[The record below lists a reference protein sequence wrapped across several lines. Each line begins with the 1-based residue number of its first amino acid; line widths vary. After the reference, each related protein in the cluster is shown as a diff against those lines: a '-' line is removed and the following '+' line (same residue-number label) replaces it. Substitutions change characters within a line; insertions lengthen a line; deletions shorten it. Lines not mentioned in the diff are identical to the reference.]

1 MARGRFVAPAV
12 VGIILE
18 ELLAR
23 DLACAPHVL
32 AGLAVDLDAHA
43 PTVREVV
50 ESLTPEQR
58 HGHRPLPSPL
68 PLVPSIAR
76 RFDTVELES
85 RDRQLLLALS
95 VSLEDDLEP
104 LLAFD
109 GRSASEVAAAPVGDR
124 LRVHAGRVRFVD
136 ARLSI
141 WIRATSSAAT
151 TAVVHERLS
160 TVFRARGDQVRANW
174 HHARASLEGDPAAA
188 PELIDI
194 AGQLSDAGHPE
205 RALLLAREASDHATA
220 SDRDDA
226 RLVAGTS
233 ALAAGFVS
241 EASAWL
247 NALYSET
254 SDPRRSRG
262 FGALLVAQT
271 LAQGAVPEIDP
282 SSLRPESDDPED
294 WRHWTR
300 ASALVAVMCAERG
313 DRRGMRVWLDALRE
327 GAARTG
333 AERELRDPAIAL
345 SWLIAGERDVDEVA
359 GSGPVSGG
367 MLSALR
373 AALHGDI
380 DRARRLL
387 AKDDSAIG
395 SAPDPLVPGY
405 EHSPIIQA
413 YRRIVDVLLLAWR
426 GDIGLARERL
436 IQAALVLPV
445 ALPFAGLGVVLA
457 RRLDLAVL
465 GELGPFSLSLTAALP
480 NGARIDVLV
489 DRGIQSLL
497 AGAFHD
503 AAATVRLWA
512 ELGSPRTAMS
522 VPALDELALTVEAR
536 PMTVGS
542 IEPPEIALAQRLR
555 VRIATAGDARWR
567 SERDAVT
574 EAARTLASPF
584 TRARVETMLGTQHAI
599 HDDHAAARVH
609 LHRAERLFEVSGA
622 TAWARSI
629 RDRIDRLDAREG
641 SIVPAADPLSACR
654 AAWSLALTARELE
667 VAMLAVGGSPN
678 RDIAEMLNVSVR
690 TVEVHLGRIFTK
702 FDVRSRVELTVLAHR
717 TDHHL

>member
-12 VGIILE
+12 VGLVLE
-18 ELLAR
+18 ELLER

-32 AGLAVDLDAHA
+32 AGLVVDLDAHA

-50 ESLTPEQR
+50 ERLTPEQR
-58 HGHRPLPSPL
+58 HGQRPLPSPL
-68 PLVPSIAR
+68 PFVPSIAR
-76 RFDTVELES
+76 RFDTAEFDS

-95 VSLEDDLEP
+95 VCLDDDLEP

-109 GRSASEVAAAPVGDR
+109 GRSASELAVAAVGDR
-124 LRVHAGRVRFVD
+124 LRMHAGRVRFVD

-141 WIRATSSAAT
+141 WIRATSSASAT
-151 TAVVHERLS
+151 ALVHERLS
-160 TVFRARGDQVRANW
+160 AVFRARGDHMRADW
-174 HHARASLEGDPAAA
+174 HHARASLESDPAAA
-188 PELIDI
+188 SELIDI
-194 AGQLSDAGHPE
+194 ARQLNAAGFPE
-205 RALLLAREASDHATA
+205 RALLLAREASDHTTG

-226 RLVAGTS
+226 RMIAGVS
-233 ALAAGFVS
+233 SLAAGFAF
-241 EASAWL
+241 EASDWL
-247 NALYSET
+247 NAFYAQAS
-254 SDPRRSRG
+254 SHRRPRALA
-262 FGALLVAQT
+262 ALLASQT

-282 SSLRPESDDPED
+282 SSLRPGSDDPEE

-300 ASALVAVMCAERG
+300 ASALAAVMCAERG

-327 GAARTG
+327 GAARVG
-333 AERELRDPAIAL
+333 AESELRDPVTAL
-345 SWLIAGERDVDEVA
+345 SWLIAGERDVDDVV

-367 MLSALR
+367 LLSALH

-380 DRARRLL
+380 DRARRVL

-395 SAPDPLVPGY
+395 RASDPLVPGY
-405 EHSPIIQA
+405 ERSPIIQA
-413 YRRIVDVLLLAWR
+413 YRRIIDVLLLVWR

-436 IQAALVLPV
+436 IHAALVLPI

-497 AGAFHD
+497 AGSFDD
-503 AAATVRLWA
+503 AATAVRLWA
-512 ELGSPRTAMS
+512 ELGSPRTTMS

-542 IEPPEIALAQRLR
+542 IEPPEIALAQSLR

-567 SERDAVT
+567 SERDAVA
-574 EAARTLASPF
+574 EAARTLTSPF

-609 LHRAERLFEVSGA
+609 LHHAERLFELSGA

-641 SIVPAADPLSACR
+641 SLVPAADPLAACR

-667 VAMLAVGGSPN
+667 VAMLAVGGAPN